1 MPETNIPEKKIRV
14 AVAGNPNVGK
24 TTLFNAIT
32 GARQKVGNWPGV
44 TVEKKVGS
52 KEYSG
57 RMLEIVDLPGT
68 YSLTAYSADEVVA
81 RDYILEEKP
90 DVVVQVVDSTNL
102 ERNLYL
108 STQLLE
114 MGVNLVLALNMS
126 DLSEKKGDR
135 IDLQGFEK
143 FLGAKV
149 VRTTA
154 KDGKGIN
161 SLLDTVIEKA
171 GSESLI
177 HDIGYGKMIEGQIL
191 SLEAIL
197 AEDKNLDEK
206 YPLRWL
212 SVKLLE
218 GDENARSKISSSSV
232 GPEVGKYLS
241 DLDLDICE
249 AEIADK
255 RYEFIS
261 SLLPQVCTTC
271 VEKVSTSD
279 MVDKVFTNKY
289 LGIPIFL
296 ALMWGMF
303 ELTFTFASPF
313 MKIIDMFF
321 GWLAEVVAAN
331 VGSAWLASLLG
342 DGLIAGVGA
351 VLLFVPNIF
360 ILFFLL
366 SLLEDSGYLARAAFI
381 MDKLMYSM
389 GIQGKSFIP
398 MLMGFGCSVPAVMAT
413 RVIEDEKDRLITIL
427 ITPFMSCGARMPVYV
442 LLAGT
447 FFGKQAGSVI
457 FGLYVLGIIVA
468 ILSAKLFR
476 TFIFKGTP
484 SPFIMELP
492 PYHRPSIGNSLKY
505 MKNQG
510 AVYLKRVSTVIVG
523 GVVLIWLLA
532 YFPQGVE
539 YGSAES
545 YVGSLGKF
553 LEPLVAPIGFD
564 WKIAVALIF
573 GFLAKEVVLGSLGTL
588 YGAGGDEGMLS
599 SVLATDPTFTP
610 AIALGLMVFTLLYVP
625 CIGAVAVIKKE
636 TGSWKWMLFA
646 AAYSTAIA
654 WILAFVFVRLGN
666 LMLVS

>member
-1 MPETNIPEKKIRV
+1 LSEKKIRV

-57 RMLEIVDLPGT
+57 HMLEIVDLPGT

-90 DVVVQVVDSTNL
+90 DVVVQVLDSTNL

-114 MGVNLVLALNMS
+114 MGVNLILALNMS
-126 DLSEKKGDR
+126 DLSEKRGDR
-135 IDLQGFEK
+135 IDIQGFEK

-149 VRTTA
+149 IRTTA
-154 KDGKGIN
+154 KEGKGID
-161 SLLDTVIEKA
+161 SLLDAVIKKA
-171 GSESLI
+171 GAESSA
-177 HDIGYGKMIEGQIL
+177 HDIGYGKEIEEKIRN
-191 SLEAIL
+191 LEKIL
-197 AEDKNLDEK
+197 AEDKSLAEK

-218 GDENARSKISSSSV
+218 GDENARSKISNSRV
-232 GPEVGKYLS
+232 EPEVEKFLS
-241 DLDLDICE
+241 NLDLDICE

-261 SLLPQVCTTC
+261 RLLPQVCTTC
-271 VEKVSTSD
+271 VEKASPSD
-279 MVDKVFTNKY
+279 MVDKVLTNKY

-313 MKIIDMFF
+313 MEIIDTFF
-321 GWLAEVVAAN
+321 GWLAEAVAAN
-331 VGSAWLASLLG
+331 IGSAWLASLLG

-351 VLLFVPNIF
+351 VILYIPNIF

-398 MLMGFGCSVPAVMAT
+398 MLMGFGCTLPAVMAT

-427 ITPFMSCGARMPVYV
+427 VTPFMSCGARMPVYV

-447 FFGKQAGSVI
+447 FFGRQAGSVI
-457 FGLYVLGIIVA
+457 FGIYVLGILVA

-476 TFIFKGTP
+476 TFLFKGKP

-510 AVYLKRVSTVIVG
+510 VIYLKKVSTVIVG
-523 GVVLIWLLA
+523 GVAFIWLLA
-532 YFPQGVE
+532 YFPSGVE

-545 YVGSLGKF
+545 YVGSLGKL

-588 YGAGGDEGMLS
+588 YGAGDDEGMLS
-599 SVLATDPTFTP
+599 SVLAADPTFTP

-636 TGSWKWMLFA
+636 TGSWKWMIFA
-646 AAYSTAIA
+646 AAYSTVIA
-654 WILAFVFVRLGN
+654 WVLSFIFVRLGN
-666 LMLVS
+666 IMFVS

>member
-1 MPETNIPEKKIRV
+1 MSEKKIRV

-57 RMLEIVDLPGT
+57 HMLEIVDLPGT

-90 DVVVQVVDSTNL
+90 DVVVQVLDSTNL

-114 MGVNLVLALNMS
+114 MGVNLILALNMS
-126 DLSEKKGDR
+126 DLSEKRGDR
-135 IDLQGFEK
+135 IDIQGFEK

-149 VRTTA
+149 IRTTA
-154 KDGKGIN
+154 KEGKGID
-161 SLLDTVIEKA
+161 SLLDAVIKKA
-171 GSESLI
+171 GAESSA
-177 HDIGYGKMIEGQIL
+177 HDIGYGKEIEEKIRN
-191 SLEAIL
+191 LEKIL
-197 AEDKNLDEK
+197 AEDKSLAEK

-218 GDENARSKISSSSV
+218 GDENARSKISNSRV
-232 GPEVGKYLS
+232 EPEVEKFLS
-241 DLDLDICE
+241 NLDLDICE

-261 SLLPQVCTTC
+261 RLLPQVCTTC
-271 VEKVSTSD
+271 VEKASPSD
-279 MVDKVFTNKY
+279 MVDKVLTNKY

-296 ALMWGMF
+296 ALMWGTF

-313 MKIIDMFF
+313 MEIIDTFF
-321 GWLAEVVAAN
+321 GWLAEAVAAN
-331 VGSAWLASLLG
+331 IGSAWLASLLG

-351 VLLFVPNIF
+351 VILYIPNIF

-398 MLMGFGCSVPAVMAT
+398 MLMGFGCTLPAVMAT

-427 ITPFMSCGARMPVYV
+427 VTPFMSCGARMPVYV

-447 FFGKQAGSVI
+447 FFGRQAGSVI
-457 FGLYVLGIIVA
+457 FGIYVLGILVA

-476 TFIFKGTP
+476 TFLFKGKP

-510 AVYLKRVSTVIVG
+510 VIYLKKVSTVIVG
-523 GVVLIWLLA
+523 GVAFIWLLA
-532 YFPQGVE
+532 YFPSGVE

-545 YVGSLGKF
+545 YVGSLGKL

-588 YGAGGDEGMLS
+588 YGAGDDEGMLS
-599 SVLATDPTFTP
+599 SVLAADPTFTP

-636 TGSWKWMLFA
+636 TGSWKWMIFA
-646 AAYSTAIA
+646 AAYSTVIA
-654 WILAFVFVRLGN
+654 WVLSFIFVRLGN
-666 LMLVS
+666 IMFVS